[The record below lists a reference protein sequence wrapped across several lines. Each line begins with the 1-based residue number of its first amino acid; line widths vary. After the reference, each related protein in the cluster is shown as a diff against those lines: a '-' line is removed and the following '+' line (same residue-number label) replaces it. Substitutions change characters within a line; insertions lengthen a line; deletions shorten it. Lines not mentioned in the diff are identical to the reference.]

1 MRAENLG
8 DGYDCLEELVF
19 TPTTKDVLVK
29 YMEGMNIAC
38 AKYDNLAKSTRA
50 EVENVLAGTDTSDLR
65 ASFRRDLSFS
75 IPPLTFYRNYRPGAY
90 SDPDLIFGVPLVELK
105 TDQDNVPKVMRMC
118 IEEVEKRGL
127 NTNKIYSGDGMYE
140 TEMLQ
145 LRRRSESEGSSFS
158 FGSTDDI
165 HSVAMFLQRY
175 LWELPEPL
183 FTLSLQDC
191 RDYGLNRARYAEND
205 FSLLRSKIRELH
217 PVHRA
222 SLQVLLRHLFRV
234 ASHSDKNAMTME
246 ALITQFSHN
255 VLRGNKVLQDGVDVK
270 GLVMEDLI
278 QNAHNLFDECPPPS
292 SGSHVERRLKP
303 TDPLGMPPTGTSVVT
318 DSYGGVE
325 TTTQEQ
331 AIPKGRG
338 TKAVKSLPNS
348 TPVDVMSVTPTSV

>member
-1 MRAENLG
+1 
-8 DGYDCLEELVF
+8 
-19 TPTTKDVLVK
+19 
-29 YMEGMNIAC
+29 
-38 AKYDNLAKSTRA
+38 RA

-75 IPPLTFYRNYRPGAY
+75 IPPLTLYRNYRPGAY

-127 NTNKIYSGDGMYE
+127 NTNKIYS
-140 TEMLQ
+140 

-222 SLQVLLRHLFRV
+222 SLQALLRHLFRV

-255 VLRGNKVLQDGVDVK
+255 VLSGNKVLQDGVDVK
-270 GLVMEDLI
+270 ARCIDD
-278 QNAHNLFDECPPPS
+278 F
-292 SGSHVERRLKP
+292 
-303 TDPLGMPPTGTSVVT
+303 
-318 DSYGGVE
+318 
-325 TTTQEQ
+325 
-331 AIPKGRG
+331 
-338 TKAVKSLPNS
+338 
-348 TPVDVMSVTPTSV
+348 